1 MKILDPMNDF
11 VFKALFGKEDKTS
24 KMLLV
29 ALLND
34 ILLARGEDEIQSVT
48 YLNPFN
54 YKEFDT
60 DKLSILDIKAVTD
73 KGETI
78 NIEVQV
84 RAEDNYRKRSL
95 YYWSKAYGE
104 SIQEAETY
112 DSLKKTIVINIMGYN
127 AINES
132 ENLHTTF
139 KVLEENEHFILLE
152 DLQIH
157 YLELPKL
164 PNKKVDDL
172 QGVELWLSFLK
183 EAPKES
189 NEIILKELR
198 GRSEAMSTAI
208 DKLQEISADDR
219 MRELQRAREKSR
231 LDMISRVKYAEKQA
245 EERGMK
251 RGLERGLERGMERGM
266 ERGLDQGR
274 MEKAKELVKN
284 GIAKGYSVEILK
296 DITGLTEEDIEDVRL
311 EILQE

>member
-11 VFKALFGKEDKTS
+11 VFKALFGKEDKTG

-34 ILLARGEDEIQSVT
+34 ILVPRGEDEIQSVT

-54 YKEFDT
+54 YKEFDV

-73 KGETI
+73 KEEII

-84 RAEDNYRKRSL
+84 MAEDSYRKGSL

-127 AINES
+127 AISES

-139 KVLEENEHFILLE
+139 KVLEEDEHFILLE

-164 PNKKVDDL
+164 PDKGIDDL
-172 QGVELWLSFLK
+172 DGVELWLSFLK

-189 NEIILKELR
+189 NEIKLKELR
-198 GRSEAMSTAI
+198 GRSEA
-208 DKLQEISADDR
+208 
-219 MRELQRAREKSR
+219 
-231 LDMISRVKYAEKQA
+231 
-245 EERGMK
+245 
-251 RGLERGLERGMERGM
+251 
-266 ERGLDQGR
+266 
-274 MEKAKELVKN
+274 
-284 GIAKGYSVEILK
+284 
-296 DITGLTEEDIEDVRL
+296 
-311 EILQE
+311 

>member
-1 MKILDPMNDF
+1 MNDF
-11 VFKALFGKEDKTS
+11 VFKALFGKEDKTG

-34 ILLARGEDEIQSVT
+34 ILVPRGEDEIQSVT

-54 YKEFDT
+54 YKEFDV

-73 KGETI
+73 KEEII

-84 RAEDNYRKRSL
+84 MAEDSYRKGSL

-127 AINES
+127 AISES

-139 KVLEENEHFILLE
+139 KVLEEDEHFILLE

-164 PNKKVDDL
+164 PDKGIDDL
-172 QGVELWLSFLK
+172 DGVELWLSFLK

-189 NEIILKELR
+189 NEIKLKELR
-198 GRSEAMSTAI
+198 GRSEA
-208 DKLQEISADDR
+208 
-219 MRELQRAREKSR
+219 
-231 LDMISRVKYAEKQA
+231 
-245 EERGMK
+245 
-251 RGLERGLERGMERGM
+251 
-266 ERGLDQGR
+266 
-274 MEKAKELVKN
+274 
-284 GIAKGYSVEILK
+284 
-296 DITGLTEEDIEDVRL
+296 
-311 EILQE
+311 